1 MIAPGSELRCVAALL
16 AGLAMTN
23 PANAAPPPDT
33 PPRPPA
39 LRETTEAECSLL
51 TAAVSGKQSRPK
63 FSGGPFLTPLT
74 IDRGGVDA
82 PLSEVRDWVRDAAP
96 TLPDDAVD
104 DFARIISQDQPNPV
118 ELTCD
123 FGESGKITTIPRSC
137 NPIGAHAF
145 SCRDIPT
152 DGIKFRLPLTSRRGE
167 DGLVMAVAAR
177 TNAEPIAIAC
187 HLRKSEDGW
196 IVVACRQME
205 MAAEPVW
212 K

>member
-1 MIAPGSELRCVAALL
+1 MIASEARLKSFATLM
-16 AGLAMTN
+16 AGLAITA
-23 PANAAPPPDT
+23 PANAAPPSEAPT
-33 PPRPPA
+33 RPPA
-39 LRETTEAECSLL
+39 LRETTQAECSML
-51 TAAVSGKQSRPK
+51 TTVVRAKLSAPK
-63 FSGGPFLTPLT
+63 FGGGPFLNPLT
-74 IDRGGVDA
+74 IDRGGVSS
-82 PLSEVRDWVRDAAP
+82 PLPEVRDWVRDAAP